1 MDAFLKS
8 IWIFNIYSPTHE
20 PPLLFRETNSA
31 CKTLHCEKCVL
42 DKEFGCTIKFLF
54 IFLCLREEGGGRKEI
69 DHFGMMNQQ
78 QVIIILRTAKG
89 GSIENET
96 KANE

>member
-1 MDAFLKS
+1 V
-8 IWIFNIYSPTHE
+8 
-20 PPLLFRETNSA
+20 RE
-31 CKTLHCEKCVL
+31 
-42 DKEFGCTIKFLF
+42 G
-54 IFLCLREEGGGRKEI
+54 GGGRKEI